1 MSCRDKHVI
10 AFKSFE
16 IGDGI
21 LYTKDDVKKICP
33 STPSSLGLIIHES
46 FILPSKR
53 KRDNVKK
60 KTENVNED
68 TIGNEIVTSDQ
79 PVNAMQG
86 TFSYAEPG
94 CTKIF
99 HKYLNLKSHILFG
112 IHTTFLNRW
121 SAFDDVKNK
130 WK

>member
-1 MSCRDKHVI
+1 MDKHVI
-10 AFKSFE
+10 AWESFE

-21 LYTKDDVKKICP
+21 LYTEDDVKKICP
-33 STPSSLGLIIHES
+33 STPSSLGLIVQES
-46 FILPSKR
+46 FILISKR

-79 PVNAMQG
+79 LVNAMQG

-99 HKYLNLKSHILFG
+99 HQYLNLESHILFG
-112 IHTTFLNRW
+112 IHKTFLNSK

>member
-10 AFKSFE
+10 AWNFFE

-21 LYTKDDVKKICP
+21 LYTEDDITKICR
-33 STPSSLGLIIHES
+33 SLGLIIHES

-53 KRDNVKK
+53 KRDNVKR